1 MAKNNRCGGCGR
13 RNFNNNYGCLSC
25 VGGRRRWDNYPYF
38 DGVCPDANGEY
49 DCDQDNGRDRC
60 RCDRDNGR
68 DRCRRERR
76 RRGDEGIGIF
86 TAMLPMVVAPNGV
99 IPLVNGN
106 CFCAPGGFPV
116 NSGLITVEEEGT
128 YLATYTMRVPEGQT
142 VATTLTLNVN
152 DASQSSAVAEIG
164 GVGPNC
170 FAAQTIF
177 DVCDHA
183 TVALRSSEA
192 ICLTETSA
200 QPLVTLSLVKL

>member
-25 VGGRRRWDNYPYF
+25 VGGRGRWDNYPFF

-49 DCDQDNGRDRC
+49 DCD
-60 RCDRDNGR
+60 RDNWR

-76 RRGDEGIGIF
+76 RRGDGDIGIF
-86 TAMLPMVVAPNGV
+86 TAMLPMAVAPNGV

-116 NSGLITVEEEGT
+116 NCGLITVEEEGT
-128 YLATYTMRVPEGQT
+128 YLATYTMRVPEGQAVT
-142 VATTLTLNVN
+142 TTLSLNVN
-152 DASQSSAVAEIG
+152 DACQTSAVAEVG
-164 GVGPNC
+164 GQGPNC
-170 FAAQTIF
+170 FTAQAIF

-192 ICLTETSA
+192 INLTETSA